1 MADNVE
7 IQGLEFQIVNDSTQ
21 AVAGLQNLINTLN
34 RLKTATNGGA
44 TGLSK
49 TAQGIRELSNSLKG
63 LNSGDT
69 SQKITRLANALTAL
83 SQVGN
88 VKISSSIA
96 NQLTAINTALNN
108 LKWTDGDKLVALAN
122 GLRPLSELGKANMT
136 TFINQLS
143 KLPKVIED
151 LEAADIDKFTRQ
163 MNDLAAAM
171 KPFADEMQ
179 KVSNG
184 FSAFPSKIQ
193 KVITS
198 SEKYNSAMSG
208 ATARTNTF
216 GTALKGLKFVSLT
229 VIFRKVSQFLGSA
242 INRAS
247 EYLEDMNL
255 FTVSMGEYAEEAYK
269 YAQQVSEVMGID
281 PAEWMRNQGVFNTII
296 TGFGVA
302 SDKAALMSKN
312 LTQLG
317 YDISSFYNISFAES
331 MQKVQSGIAGELEPL
346 RRIGYDLSVA
356 RLQQEAYNLG
366 ITKSVSAMT
375 QAEKAQLRYYT
386 MMTQVTQVQGDMAR
400 TLEQPTNMI
409 RVLKAQLE
417 QAARAIGDLFIPVLT
432 KILPIAIAVAKA
444 LREIIAAV
452 AALFGVELQTPDW
465 SNAFEGASAGS
476 GEIADNMDDAAGA
489 AKKLKQYVAGFDE
502 LNIIPSNDSS
512 GNGSDMGLGSDLGI
526 DLPEYDFLKGAVT
539 DQIDEWQ
546 KKLQPFVDWI
556 KKHLE
561 DILATVTMIGAGLL
575 AWKLSKNFL
584 GQLNGLLF
592 ATGLVLTVDSIR
604 LTLKEG
610 LSWKSVIEGAIGGA
624 LMGAGIGFKLG
635 GWKGALGGIVIG
647 IGVTLLINGVTS
659 MVSEGVSFEN
669 VLATLTGALTSA
681 GGIMTVINLFNSK
694 VETPAPELNTASNNL
709 NAISTG
715 TATVSTKLSSLAKNL
730 GMGILIIGE
739 AAIAAGLFV
748 GAVWGIGLM
757 LGEIVE
763 AWQPV
768 IDNAGTV
775 AIAIGVGAGLIAA
788 VGLVAYGLGTLG
800 GTAALNIGI
809 GTAILLELGIA
820 TGLFLVEIWAVGK
833 GLDEIGKAW
842 QPVLD
847 NGDTIS
853 TAIGIGTG
861 LLVGIGV
868 VCAALG
874 VAAVASVGLL
884 PLAIG
889 LGTAMLV
896 ELSAATIA
904 FNNSLVDVANSL
916 VDDLHPALER
926 LNGKLPSLSEDMD
939 DFTRFMTFF
948 AQQVVDYSR
957 SSAISGFSATVDA
970 IVKFFTKDPI
980 KTMADDAKK
989 QYDQAV
995 DLNAKLRQ
1003 ANPELQTAIIL
1014 MRSYYNFLEELERL
1028 TGKTNNISLANGMFV
1043 NMKEV
1048 GKNLVLGFV
1057 DGIKSK
1063 YSDLSQSIKS
1073 VLDNAL
1079 SNRMADSYGTDFGKR
1094 LGSAVASAFK
1104 NSYFP
1109 ALRGNVSIGSSGSVE
1124 LKLRA
1129 YANGGFPDE
1138 GQLFIA
1144 RESGAEMVGSI
1155 RGRTAVA
1162 NNDQIV
1168 ESVSGGVYRAVR
1180 EAIGGNGGSDKNIT
1194 IVVQMDGKEMFRQ
1207 VVKQNN
1213 DVVRQTGTSPL
1224 RV

>member
-1 MADNVE
+1 MDNLE
-7 IQGLEFQIVNDSTQ
+7 IRGLEFQIKENSDS
-21 AVAGLQNLINTLN
+21 AVASLGRLEKALSS
-34 RLKTATNGGA
+34 LKTATSGGA
-44 TGLSK
+44 SGVRTAANQIAALNKALSGSGAVGQKLKSIAAGLKAISDVGTVK
-49 TAQGIRELSNSLKG
+49 IPKSLGTNMQSLGTALSGISDGDIDKLYNVADALRPLSELEGAHMRSYINQLSAFPDVVRELRAADIDEFSN
-63 LNSGDT
+63 
-69 SQKITRLANALTAL
+69 QMTRLANAL
-83 SQVGN
+83 
-88 VKISSSIA
+88 
-96 NQLTAINTALNN
+96 
-108 LKWTDGDKLVALAN
+108 
-122 GLRPLSELGKANMT
+122 R
-136 TFINQLS
+136 
-143 KLPKVIED
+143 
-151 LEAADIDKFTRQ
+151 
-163 MNDLAAAM
+163 
-171 KPFADEMQ
+171 PFATEMQ
-179 KVSNG
+179 HVADG
-184 FSAFPSKIQ
+184 FSAMPSRIQ
-193 KVITS
+193 RLITTT
-198 SEKYNSAMSG
+198 EKYN
-208 ATARTNTF
+208 NTVN
-216 GTALKGLKFVSLT
+216 K
-229 VIFRKVSQFLGSA
+229 GSA
-242 INRAS
+242 QTSRFGISLKNIKTAAVMAGIRMARQEIS
-247 EYLEDMNL
+247 KAVTESNSYQEDLNL
-255 FTVSMGEYAEEAYK
+255 FTASMGQYAKEAQEYAENVGET
-269 YAQQVSEVMGID
+269 MGID
-281 PAEWMRNQGVFNTII
+281 PAKWMRNQGVFNTLLS
-296 TGFGVA
+296 GFGSVA
-302 SDKAALMSKN
+302 DRSYLMSKN

-317 YDISSFYNISFAES
+317 YDISSFFNISVEDA
-331 MQKVQSGIAGELEPL
+331 MQKLQSGISGELEPL
-346 RRIGYDLSVA
+346 RRLGYDLSQA
-356 RLQQEAYNLG
+356 KLEQTALTLG
-366 ITKSVSAMT
+366 IEKSVSAMT
-375 QAEKAQLRYYT
+375 QAEKAELRYYAI
-386 MMTQVTQVQGDMAR
+386 MTQVTTAQGDMAR
-400 TLEQPTNMI
+400 SLDAPANQLRI
-409 RVLKAQLE
+409 FQAQLT
-417 QAARAIGDLFIPVLT
+417 QASRAIGNIFIPILQ
-432 KILPIAIAVAKA
+432 KILPYAIAVLRVVRDLADAIAKLFHFKLTDIDYSGVGNLA
-444 LREIIAAV
+444 SGAEDAA
-452 AALFGVELQTPDW
+452 
-465 SNAFEGASAGS
+465 AGF
-476 GEIADNMDDAAGA
+476 DDATSA
-489 AKKLKQYVAGFDE
+489 AKELKKSVMGFDE
-502 LNIIPSNDSS
+502 LNILNGNTAS
-512 GNGSDMGLGSDLGI
+512 GSGSAGVSGGSGFDFE
-526 DLPEYDFLKGAVT
+526 LPEYDFFGEAINKRADELKEKAK
-539 DQIDEWQ
+539 E
-546 KKLQPFVDWI
+546 
-556 KKHLE
+556 
-561 DILATVTMIGAGLL
+561 ILAIVAEIGAGFL
-575 AWKLSKNFL
+575 AWKLSEKFL
-584 GQLNGLLF
+584 GQLNGLMF
-592 ATGLVLTVDSIR
+592 SSGLVLAIDSVR
-604 LTLKEG
+604 VTLTEG

-635 GWKGALGGIVIG
+635 GVKGALGGIVIG

-669 VLATLTGALTSA
+669 VLTTLAGALTSA
-681 GGIMTVINLFNSK
+681 GGIMTVIKLFNST
-694 VETPAPELNTASNNL
+694 VGTPTPELNTASNNL

-757 LGEIVE
+757 LGEISK

-775 AIAIGVGAGLIAA
+775 AIAVGIGAALIAL
-788 VGLVAYGLGTLG
+788 VGLAAYGLGTLG
-800 GTAALNIGI
+800 GSAALNIAI
-809 GTAILLELGIA
+809 GTAILLELGVA

-896 ELSAATIA
+896 ELAAATIA

-916 VDDLHPALER
+916 VDDLDPALER
-926 LNGKLPSLSEDMD
+926 LNGILPSLSEDMD
-939 DFTRFMTFF
+939 DFTRFMIFF

-970 IVKFFTKDPI
+970 IIKFFTKDPI
-980 KTMADDAKK
+980 KAMADDAKK

-1003 ANPELQTAIIL
+1003 ANPELQKAITL

-1043 NMKEV
+1043 NMKKV

-1063 YSDLSQSIKS
+1063 YSDLSNSIKS
-1073 VLDNAL
+1073 VLSNTL

-1094 LGSAVASAFK
+1094 LGSAVASSFR

-1109 ALRGNVSIGSSGSVE
+1109 ALHGNVSVGSSGLVE

-1129 YANGGFPDE
+1129 YAAGGFPDE

-1155 RGRTAVA
+1155 RGKTAVA

-1168 ESVSGGVYRAVR
+1168 ESVSSGVYRAVK
-1180 EAIGGNGGSDKNIT
+1180 EAIGDNGSSNGNVT

-1207 VVKQNN
+1207 IVKQNN
-1213 DVVRQTGTSPL
+1213 AVVRATGASPL
-1224 RV
+1224 VT